1 MAVEAVPTP
10 PPSRARGSGG
20 SRLKRIMRG
29 IARPYISSHGVG
41 RFMLVTGTVLT
52 VLMVLVAIL
61 APVIAPFGHAQVA
74 DETGRFANHLPPG
87 GEHIFGTSTQG
98 YDVFSRVIY
107 GTRTA
112 VTVVALAL
120 VFSLAIG
127 VLLGL
132 VAGFVGRWLDR
143 ILVMIMDALFTL
155 PALLLAI
162 VVAFLLS
169 ERLGGGA
176 TTAALAITAV
186 YVPQYFRVVRAA
198 TVSAKEQTY
207 VEAARA
213 MGARSTTVMFRYL
226 LNNVIQSVPVIATL
240 NAADAILTLAG
251 LGFLGYGIQ
260 PTEAAEW
267 GYDLQRAVA
276 DTGAGIWWTGL
287 FPGVAIVLLVMG
299 MTLMGEGLNEALNPA
314 IRVRRLLSVR
324 MPGDVNPSM
333 KPPAPQVVR
342 GRRATAADASR
353 TGGAHD
359 AGRSTSVEDAGPPG
373 GSDPAA
379 GGAGRPG
386 GSSDE

>member
-10 PPSRARGSGG
+10 PPARARGRGG
-20 SRLKRIMRG
+20 SRLTRILRG
-29 IARPYISSHGVG
+29 IARPYTSSHGVG

-61 APVIAPFGHAQVA
+61 APVIAPYGHAQVA
-74 DETGRFANHLPPG
+74 DEAGRFANHLPPG

-98 YDVFSRVIY
+98 YDVFSRTIY
-107 GTRTA
+107 GARTA

-132 VAGFVGRWLDR
+132 MAGFVGRWLDR
-143 ILVMIMDALFTL
+143 VLVMIMDALFTL

-213 MGARSTTVMFRYL
+213 MGARPTTVMFRYL

-299 MTLMGEGLNEALNPA
+299 MTLMGEGLNESLNPA

-333 KPPAPQVVR
+333 KQAAPQVVR
-342 GRRATAADASR
+342 GRRGTSAGTAGDDRGQDGGRTSR
-353 TGGAHD
+353 P
-359 AGRSTSVEDAGPPG
+359 GRSDHPADGSGTQEG
-373 GSDPAA
+373 GSD
-379 GGAGRPG
+379 
-386 GSSDE
+386 E